1 MSIISVNHLCRDVAR
16 DRALR
21 EALLRDPEGELAQ
34 YPRKFT
40 ATERAALLAGDVG
53 TLYQM
58 GVNAYL
64 MGYLARGL
72 FCPSAGERSR
82 QEPLVGHIVPGSPGQ
97 KNHTVSL
104 SSA

>member
-1 MSIISVNHLCRDVAR
+1 
-16 DRALR
+16 
-21 EALLRDPEGELAQ
+21 LRDPEGELAQ

-64 MGYLARGL
+64 MGYLARYGL
-72 FCPSAGERSR
+72 FGLTGEVYSARVRASEAA
-82 QEPLVGHIVPGSPGQ
+82 
-97 KNHTVSL
+97 KNR
-104 SSA
+104 

>member
-1 MSIISVNHLCRDVAR
+1 MSIISVNHLCRDITR
-16 DRALR
+16 DPALR
-21 EALLRDPEGELAQ
+21 EAFLRNPEGELAK

-64 MGYLARGL
+64 MGYLARYGVFGL
-72 FCPSAGERSR
+72 TGETYSARVRASEDAKK
-82 QEPLVGHIVPGSPGQ
+82 Q
-97 KNHTVSL
+97 
-104 SSA
+104 

>member
-64 MGYLARGL
+64 MGYLARYGL
-72 FCPSAGERSR
+72 FGLTGEVYSARVRASEAA
-82 QEPLVGHIVPGSPGQ
+82 
-97 KNHTVSL
+97 KNR
-104 SSA
+104 